1 MNIYVGNLNW
11 TMTSEELQE
20 LFAPYGEVT
29 SAKIVTDKFN
39 NNRSKGF
46 GFVEM
51 SDDEAARTAISA
63 LHDTDISGRQIVVN
77 ESTPRPEGERRSS
90 GGGGGGFKKPGGYG
104 GSGGG
109 GGYGGSGGGGG
120 SRGGSGGGYGGSGG
134 GGSRGGSG
142 GGGGYNRDRGGSGGS
157 SSGGGYNRY

>member
-11 TMTSEELQE
+11 SMTSEDLQE

-51 SDDEAARTAISA
+51 SDDDAARTAISA
-63 LHDTDISGRQIVVN
+63 LHDTELGGRKVVVN
-77 ESTPRPEGERRSS
+77 ESTPRPEGERKE
-90 GGGGGGFKKPGGYG
+90 GGFKKRSFGGG
-104 GSGGG
+104 NSGGG
-109 GGYGGSGGGGG
+109 YGGGG
-120 SRGGSGGGYGGSGG
+120 SRGGGYGGGNRGG
-134 GGSRGGSG
+134 GDRGGNS
-142 GGGGYNRDRGGSGGS
+142 GGGGYNR
-157 SSGGGYNRY
+157 Y

>member
-11 TMTSEELQE
+11 AMTSEELQE

-51 SDDEAARTAISA
+51 SDDDAARTAISA
-63 LHDTDISGRQIVVN
+63 LHDSDISGRQIVVN
-77 ESTPRPEGERRSS
+77 ESTPRPEGERREGGFKKRSF
-90 GGGGGGFKKPGGYG
+90 GGGGGN
-104 GSGGG
+104 SGGG
-109 GGYGGSGGGGG
+109 YGGGG
-120 SRGGSGGGYGGSGG
+120 SRGGSGGGYGG
-134 GGSRGGSG
+134 GGSRGGYG
-142 GGGGYNRDRGGSGGS
+142 GGGNRGGSDRGGN
-157 SSGGGYNRY
+157 SGGGYNRY

>member
-11 TMTSEELQE
+11 VMTSEELQE

-51 SDDEAARTAISA
+51 PDDEAAKTAISA
-63 LHDTDISGRQIVVN
+63 LHDMDIEGRKIVVN
-77 ESTPRPEGERRSS
+77 ESTPRPEGERRE
-90 GGGGGGFKKPGGYG
+90 GGGGGYKK
-104 GSGGG
+104 SGG
-109 GGYGGSGGGGG
+109 GGYGGGGSRGGGGGG
-120 SRGGSGGGYGGSGG
+120 SRGGGGYGGGG
-134 GGSRGGSG
+134 GGRDRGNSG
-142 GGGGYNRDRGGSGGS
+142 GGGGYS
-157 SSGGGYNRY
+157 RY

>member
-11 TMTSEELQE
+11 NMTSDDLKE

-51 SDDEAARTAISA
+51 ADDDAARSAISA
-63 LHDTDISGRQIVVN
+63 LHDTEIQARKIVVN
-77 ESTPRPEGERRSS
+77 ESTPRPEGERRE
-90 GGGGGGFKKPGGYG
+90 GGFRKNYGGGGNRGGGGF
-104 GSGGG
+104 
-109 GGYGGSGGGGG
+109 
-120 SRGGSGGGYGGSGG
+120 
-134 GGSRGGSG
+134 
-142 GGGGYNRDRGGSGGS
+142 NRDRGGN
-157 SSGGGYNRY
+157 SGGGYNRY